1 MSIVSNSLKKIKPS
15 PTLAV
20 TQKAKELK
28 AAGKDVIG
36 LGAGEPDFDTPEN
49 IKQAAIDAINR
60 GETKYT
66 AVDGTPKLKTAI
78 VEKFRRENKLN
89 YELNEISVGT
99 GGKQIIYNVMMA
111 TVNQGDEVII
121 PAPYWVSYPDI
132 VLLAGGNPII
142 IECPENEN
150 FKITPEKLKNSIT
163 AKTKWLILNSPSN
176 PTGSCYS
183 EKEIKSL
190 AKVLMENKQV
200 HILSDDIYEH
210 IIYDNFNFFTMA
222 QIKELKDR
230 TLTMNGV
237 SKSYAMTGWRIG
249 YGAGPKK
256 IIKAMAKIQSQS
268 TTNPSSISQ
277 AAAVEALNGTQNF
290 IIERSKAF
298 QERRDFVVKSLNEIK
313 GLNCSNP
320 DGAFYVFPNCSK
332 CLNKKDKKGKL
343 LKTDLDFV
351 ESLLENNGVA
361 VVQGS
366 AFGLEGYFRI
376 SYATS
381 MQNLKNALKRIS
393 EFCNSLS

>member
-1 MSIVSNSLKKIKPS
+1 MSIVSNSLRKIKPS

-66 AVDGTPKLKTAI
+66 AVDGTPKLKKAI
-78 VEKFRRENKLN
+78 VEKFRRENELN
-89 YELNEISVGT
+89 YDLNQISVGT
-99 GGKQIIYNVMMA
+99 GGKQIIYNAMVA

-142 IECPENEN
+142 IKCSEKEN
-150 FKITPEKLKNSIT
+150 FKITPEKLKDSIT

-190 AKVLMENKQV
+190 AKVLIENKQV

-210 IIYDNFNFFTMA
+210 IIYGNFNFFTIA

-249 YGAGPKK
+249 YGAGPKE

-277 AAAVEALNGTQNF
+277 AAAVEALNGTQDF

-313 GLNCSNP
+313 GLNCINP

-332 CLNKKDKKGKL
+332 LLNKKDKKGKL
-343 LKTDLDFV
+343 LKTDSDFV
-351 ESLLENNGVA
+351 ESLLENNGIA

-376 SYATS
+376 SDATS
-381 MQNLKNALKRIS
+381 MQNLKNALKKIS

>member
-1 MSIVSNSLKKIKPS
+1 MGIVSNSLKKIKPS

-49 IKQAAIDAINR
+49 IKQAAIDAINQ

-66 AVDGTPKLKTAI
+66 AVDGTPKLKKAI
-78 VEKFRRENKLN
+78 VEKFRRENELN
-89 YELNEISVGT
+89 YDLAQISVGT
-99 GGKQIIYNVMMA
+99 GGKQIIYNAMMA

-142 IECPENEN
+142 IKCSENEN
-150 FKITPEKLKNSIT
+150 FKIIPEKLKASIT

-190 AKVLMENKQV
+190 AKVLIENKHV

-210 IIYDNFNFFTMA
+210 IIYGNFDFFTMA

-249 YGAGPKK
+249 YGAGPKE

-298 QERRDFVVKSLNEIK
+298 EERRDFVVKSLNEIK
-313 GLNCSNP
+313 GLNCLNP

-332 CLNKKDKKGKL
+332 LLNKKDKKGKL
-343 LKTDLDFV
+343 LKTDSDFV

-381 MQNLKNALKRIS
+381 MQNLKNALKKIS

>member
-1 MSIVSNSLKKIKPS
+1 MSIASNSLKKIKPS

-28 AAGKDVIG
+28 AAGKNVIG

-49 IKQAAIDAINR
+49 IKQAAIDAIKR

-66 AVDGTPKLKTAI
+66 AVDGTPKLKKAI

-89 YELNEISVGT
+89 YDLDQISVGT
-99 GGKQIIYNVMMA
+99 GGKQIIYNAMMA

-142 IECPENEN
+142 IKCSENEN
-150 FKITPEKLKNSIT
+150 FKIIPEKLKNSIT

-190 AKVLMENKQV
+190 AKVLIENKQI

-210 IIYDNFNFFTMA
+210 IIYGNFNFFTIA

-249 YGAGPKK
+249 YGAGPKE

-277 AAAVEALNGTQNF
+277 AAAVEALNGTQDF

-313 GLNCSNP
+313 GLNCLNP

-332 CLNKKDKKGKL
+332 LLNKKDKKGKL
-343 LKTDLDFV
+343 LKTDSDFV

-381 MQNLKNALKRIS
+381 MQNLKNALKKIS

>member
-1 MSIVSNSLKKIKPS
+1 MSIVSNSLKRIKPS

-20 TQKAKELK
+20 SQKARELK

-49 IKQAAIDAINR
+49 IKRAAIDAINL

-78 VEKFRRENKLN
+78 VEKFKRENKLN
-89 YELNEISVGT
+89 YELNQISVGT
-99 GGKQIIYNVMMA
+99 GGKQIIYNAMMA
-111 TVNQGDEVII
+111 TVNAGDEVII

-142 IECPENEN
+142 IKCSENEN

-163 AKTKWLILNSPSN
+163 NKTKWLILNSPSN

-183 EKEIKSL
+183 ENEIKSL
-190 AKVLMENKQV
+190 AKVLIENKQV

-210 IIYDNFNFFTMA
+210 ITYGKFKFFTIS
-222 QIKELKDR
+222 QVNEHKHT

-249 YGAGPKK
+249 YGAGPLE

-277 AAAVEALNGTQNF
+277 AAAIEALNGPQNF
-290 IIERSKAF
+290 ILERSKEF

-313 GLNCSNP
+313 GLSCLNP

-332 CLNKKDKKGKL
+332 CLNKKDKKEKL
-343 LKTDLDFV
+343 LKTDSDFV

>member
-1 MSIVSNSLKKIKPS
+1 MSIVSNSLKRIKPS

-20 TQKAKELK
+20 SQKARELK

-49 IKQAAIDAINR
+49 IKRAAIDSINR

-66 AVDGTPKLKTAI
+66 TVDGTPKLKTAI
-78 VEKFRRENKLN
+78 VEKFKRENKLN

-99 GGKQIIYNVMMA
+99 GGKQIIYNAMMA
-111 TVNQGDEVII
+111 TVNAGDEVII

-142 IECPENEN
+142 IKCSENEN

-163 AKTKWLILNSPSN
+163 NKTKWLILNSPSN

-183 EKEIKSL
+183 ENEIKSL
-190 AKVLMENKQV
+190 AKVLIENKQV

-210 IIYDNFNFFTMA
+210 ITYTKFKFFTIA
-222 QIKELKDR
+222 QINELKDR

-249 YGAGPKK
+249 YGAGPVE

-277 AAAVEALNGTQNF
+277 AAAVEALNGPQNF
-290 IIERSKAF
+290 ILERSKEF

-313 GLNCSNP
+313 GLSCLNP

-343 LKTDLDFV
+343 LKTDSDFV

-381 MQNLKNALKRIS
+381 IQNLKNALKRIS

>member
-66 AVDGTPKLKTAI
+66 AVDGTPKLKKAI
-78 VEKFRRENKLN
+78 VEKFRRENELN
-89 YELNEISVGT
+89 YDLNQISVGT
-99 GGKQIIYNVMMA
+99 GGKQIIYNVMVA

-142 IECPENEN
+142 IKCSENEN
-150 FKITPEKLKNSIT
+150 FKITPEKLKDSIT

-190 AKVLMENKQV
+190 AKVLIENKQI

-210 IIYDNFNFFTMA
+210 IIYGNFNFFTIA
-222 QIKELKDR
+222 QVSKLKNR

-249 YGAGPKK
+249 YGAGPKE

-313 GLNCSNP
+313 GLNCLNP

-332 CLNKKDKKGKL
+332 LLNKKDKKGKL
-343 LKTDLDFV
+343 LKTDSDFV

-381 MQNLKNALKRIS
+381 MQNLKNALKKIS

>member
-66 AVDGTPKLKTAI
+66 AVDGTPKLKKAI
-78 VEKFRRENKLN
+78 VEKFRRENELN
-89 YELNEISVGT
+89 YDLNQISVGT
-99 GGKQIIYNVMMA
+99 GGKQIIYNAMVA

-142 IECPENEN
+142 IKCSEKEN
-150 FKITPEKLKNSIT
+150 FKITPEKLKDSIT

-190 AKVLMENKQV
+190 AKVLIENKQV

-210 IIYDNFNFFTMA
+210 IIYGNFNFFTIA

-249 YGAGPKK
+249 YGAGPKE

-277 AAAVEALNGTQNF
+277 AAAVEALNGTQDF

-313 GLNCSNP
+313 GLNCLNP

-332 CLNKKDKKGKL
+332 LLNKKDKKGKL
-343 LKTDLDFV
+343 LKTDSDFV

-361 VVQGS
+361 VVQGT
-366 AFGLEGYFRI
+366 AFGLENYFRI

-381 MQNLKNALKRIS
+381 MQNLKNALKKIS